1 MSFEEKLKRIAD
13 ERERLAAEEAAAR
26 AEALEELDRLDAE
39 IANLE
44 ERKAQ
49 IEAFL
54 GVDDT
59 NARAAHGQILQLCI
73 KAISE
78 HGGGMTSSQIKDLIA
93 NENPG
98 LKLSSVPSTLSRLAL
113 QGRIRKDEMARY
125 YLA

>member
-1 MSFEEKLKRIAD
+1 MDFGAKLKRIAD
-13 ERERLAAEEAAAR
+13 EKERLAAEEAAAR
-26 AEALEELDRLDAE
+26 AEALEELDRIDAE

-59 NARAAHGQILQLCI
+59 SNRAGHGQILQLCI
-73 KAISE
+73 KALSE
-78 HGGGMTSSQIKDLIA
+78 NGGGLTPSQIKDIIA

-98 LKLSSVPSTLSRLAL
+98 MKLSSVPSTLSRLAV
-113 QGRIRKDEMARY
+113 QGRIRRDESSRY
-125 YLA
+125 YLV